1 MSRLEFF
8 KQGLK
13 NLKTIGTVT
22 RTSFFACKSIIKLL
36 EFNKVHVIVELGAG
50 DGAITKYLL
59 KELKP
64 DSKLVAFEL
73 NEQFCKS
80 LRALND
86 PRLII
91 VQDSAEK
98 LEDHLAYH
106 DIERVDAI
114 VSALP
119 FAIIP
124 DIITNAVLQSCKKVL
139 NPGGAFIQIHYS
151 LKRKKLYEFIFG
163 SVKVKFIPLNIP
175 PLFVIYKFPL
185 KPDSTEKIQPV

>member
-1 MSRLEFF
+1 MSSLEFF

-36 EFNKVHVIVELGAG
+36 EFKKIHVLVELGAG

-64 DSKLVAFEL
+64 DSRLIAFEL

-98 LEDHLAYH
+98 LEEHLTFH
-106 DIERVDAI
+106 GIERVDAM

-124 DIITNAVLQSCKKVL
+124 DPITNAVLQSCKKSL

-151 LKRKKLYEFIFG
+151 LKRKKLYESIFG
-163 SVKVKFIPLNIP
+163 SVKVNFIPLNIP
-175 PLFVIYKFPL
+175 PLFVIYKFP
-185 KPDSTEKIQPV
+185 EAGFN

>member
-1 MSRLEFF
+1 MSGLEFF

-36 EFNKVHVIVELGAG
+36 EFKKIHVLVELGAG

-64 DSKLVAFEL
+64 DSRLIAFEL

-98 LEDHLAYH
+98 LEEHLTFH
-106 DIERVDAI
+106 GIERVDAM

-124 DIITNAVLQSCKKVL
+124 DPITNAVLQSCKKSL

-151 LKRKKLYEFIFG
+151 LKRKKLYESIFG
-163 SVKVKFIPLNIP
+163 SVKVKLIPFNIP

-185 KPDSTEKIQPV
+185 KPDSTEKI